1 MFLVQFLNALSYSVI
16 LFLLSSGLALMFG
29 LMNIVNLS
37 HGTLYMISGYVGYSV
52 AKYTNSFIIALIGGI
67 ACAAFLSFLIERGLL
82 RYLKVHLNQI
92 LVSFGLIYVLLNLAR
107 DIWGGHINFV
117 DEPALLSGT
126 IQIFGVTYSAFR
138 CFLILIGLSL
148 ATALWLLEA
157 KTKIGA
163 IIRAGV
169 DDLQMLE
176 AMGKNAKLIFTLIFA
191 FGGALAG
198 LGGVLGSVLSGA
210 SLGVADEVLILS
222 LVILVIGGIGSLK
235 GAMLGSLIIGFADVF
250 GKAYLP
256 ELAYFLVFC
265 VMVVVLVVKP
275 SGLLGEYK

>member
-1 MFLVQFLNALSYSVI
+1 LVQFLNALSYSVI

-67 ACAAFLSFLIERGLL
+67 SCAAFLSFLIERGLL

-126 IQIFGVTYSAFR
+126 FQFFGVTYSAFR